1 MSREELEH
9 EVRSV
14 VIELS
19 PCLRKAENR
28 ERIIRIE
35 ESIVATVMS
44 AVDRWDNGAV
54 RSQQ

>member
-1 MSREELEH
+1 MSRDELENAI
-9 EVRSV
+9 RQAV
-14 VIELS
+14 VEQS
-19 PCLRKAENR
+19 FYLRKAENR

-35 ESIVATVMS
+35 ESIVAKVMS